1 MWACEDKDTLT
12 FQYFLSFPLSLYFS
26 LSLSLSLLFEAGSA
40 SGLKLN
46 SLAVE

>member
-1 MWACEDKDTLT
+1 MWACEDKETLT
-12 FQYFLSFPLSLYFS
+12 HFLSFPLSPIYCS